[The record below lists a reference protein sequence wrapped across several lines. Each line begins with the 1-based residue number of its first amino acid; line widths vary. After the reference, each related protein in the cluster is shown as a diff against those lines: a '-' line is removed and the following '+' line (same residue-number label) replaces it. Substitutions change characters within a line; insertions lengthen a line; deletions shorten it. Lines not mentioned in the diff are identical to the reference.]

1 MVAIRY
7 PGRRIFSSGKSRIQ
21 PDITWASNRIHRG
34 CTKSTQFAFWFR
46 MSLNTKNG
54 MKSLVGDSCVF
65 VVVELLMSVVPF
77 VVEASVNIV
86 ICFLFIPNQARLI
99 RNRTLLRSFY
109 VNQIISQQLSLELL
123 NQSSLELLKL
133 LVTSKTDGT
142 WDPGKIL
149 GFLMNWHCQ
158 HNLKK
163 HGDVKIS
170 LTTGMSGLCMV
181 LDTFLIQFLVS

>member
-1 MVAIRY
+1 
-7 PGRRIFSSGKSRIQ
+7 
-21 PDITWASNRIHRG
+21 
-34 CTKSTQFAFWFR
+34 

-77 VVEASVNIV
+77 VVEASVNIA
-86 ICFLFIPNQARLI
+86 IYFLFIPNQARLI

-149 GFLMNWHCQ
+149 GFLMN
-158 HNLKK
+158 
-163 HGDVKIS
+163 
-170 LTTGMSGLCMV
+170 
-181 LDTFLIQFLVS
+181 